1 MQRRGATRGSGF
13 RVQGLRFRVC
23 GLGGW
28 AERMGALRKNHENN
42 LLPAGANAAAAG
54 AKSSTNA
61 LLILI
66 YFGRHDA
73 EPGGESGSVRSQESG
88 AGAKHSRKVGS
99 ECGSRKTLNFFRTC
113 AARFGANTGLGSG
126 MARDRWRSVSPG
138 PPPPNACCA
147 SLHTFTAGKGR
158 GPCP

>member
-1 MQRRGATRGSGF
+1 VPFYFINLLPTS
-13 RVQGLRFRVC
+13 LLYISILLVC

-54 AKSSTNA
+54 AESSTNA

-73 EPGGESGSVRSQESG
+73 EPGGESGSLRSQESG
-88 AGAKHSRKVGS
+88 AGA
-99 ECGSRKTLNFFRTC
+99 N
-113 AARFGANTGLGSG
+113 GAFAESG
-126 MARDRWRSVSPG
+126 IGVRIAQKR
-138 PPPPNACCA
+138 
-147 SLHTFTAGKGR
+147 
-158 GPCP
+158 